1 MLCLRD
7 SQGRVCHTD
16 GYVADGVDVEA
27 SDVVDAANGVDVV
40 EIVNATVVGRVNVD
54 NAGS

>member
-1 MLCLRD
+1 M
-7 SQGRVCHTD
+7 CHTD